1 VIQTPAGILPA
12 QSAAPQIERPAIMQ
26 FRESTAAEVDD
37 VLRIHRLAFQRDD
50 EAALVARL
58 LLDPSAQPSLSLLAE
73 AEGEQV
79 GHVLFT
85 ALRLVGT
92 SSPVGCALMAP
103 LAVLPSHQR
112 SGVGRGLIEHGCRV
126 LAGRGIALVFVLG
139 DPRYY
144 TRCGFRPAIPAG
156 LHAPFA
162 IKPEEAWM
170 ARALCPDTLGSI
182 HGTVQCAHSLAD
194 EQYWRE

>member
-1 VIQTPAGILPA
+1 
-12 QSAAPQIERPAIMQ
+12 MQ
-26 FRESTAAEVDD
+26 FRESTDAEVDD
-37 VLRIHRLAFQRDD
+37 VLRIHRLAFRQED
-50 EAALVARL
+50 EAALVTRL

-73 AEGEQV
+73 TKDEHV
-79 GHVLFT
+79 GHALFT

-92 SSPVGCALMAP
+92 SSPVGCALLAP
-103 LAVLPSHQR
+103 LAVLPARQR

-144 TRCGFRPAIPAG
+144 TRCGFGPAIPLG
-156 LHAPFA
+156 LYAPYT
-162 IKPEEAWM
+162 IEPEEAWM
-170 ARALCPDTLGSI
+170 VRALCPDTLGSV
-182 HGTVQCAHSLAD
+182 HGTIQCAHSLAE

>member
-1 VIQTPAGILPA
+1 
-12 QSAAPQIERPAIMQ
+12 MQ
-26 FRESTAAEVDD
+26 FREVSAMEVDD
-37 VLRIHRLAFQRDD
+37 VLRIHRFAFQRDD
-50 EAALVARL
+50 EAALVAQL

-73 AEGEQV
+73 AEGEPV

-92 SSPVGCALMAP
+92 SSPVGCALLAP
-103 LAVLPSHQR
+103 LAVLPARQR
-112 SGVGRGLIEHGCRV
+112 SGVGRGLIEQGCRV

-144 TRCGFRPAIPAG
+144 TRCGFRPAIPLG
-156 LHAPFA
+156 LHAPYPIA
-162 IKPEEAWM
+162 PEEAWM
-170 ARALCPDTLGSI
+170 VRALCPDTLGVV
-182 HGTVQCAHSLAD
+182 HGTIGCAHALAD